1 MAGIRMTGLVSGL
14 DTETLVSQLSQA
26 YQTKVDN
33 VKKEQTKLEWK
44 KEAWTALNTKLMDF
58 YKGALSTFKS
68 ISTYRA
74 KSATGD
80 LSGVKIT
87 AGSEAVNGT
96 HRVQVLKTATAQ
108 MWTGKQLNKTTDADG
123 KTVDKTYT
131 STSYKTTSDTSMK
144 LSDLKDKNG
153 YSIGDQIKN
162 AEFKVSANGTDYNVK
177 VNVGDDATIQDVLDN
192 INSQL
197 NGSGV
202 SVDFAAGNFRMSN
215 DSAVAKE
222 IENDTGE
229 TVTVFENGY
238 DVKVSAAD
246 ETTAN
251 IFGINTKEATL
262 YSKSSQESD
271 VTIVGGS
278 TRFYEEVENE
288 GTKVTGSSKLIDLG
302 IAEGTEIK
310 VNGNAITVDK
320 TTTLSGLAKQMAKL
334 GIEANYDA
342 GQGRFYLN
350 SKGTGEGNAFT
361 IEAVN
366 ADGSASNALGALGLD
381 LQVGDEGRIDAQDAE
396 ILYNGV
402 KYKQSSSTFNINGLT
417 IEATAE
423 GNEQTF
429 NVGTDAQGIYDKVKE
444 FVKSYNDLIEEM
456 NTMYN
461 AKRVKDYE
469 PLTDDEKKAMSDD
482 EVEKWEAVIKGS
494 LLRRDDTISSL
505 LSSMRTTLSKQVAY
519 TNSDGTTKNY
529 SLTSFGINT
538 SVYTERGKLHIY
550 GNSDDSDFAD
560 FDDSL
565 MKAIMAD
572 PEAVAKTFSELGNE
586 IYKNLQ
592 TAMRRV
598 DGVSSALTFYNDV
611 QLDKD
616 IDRYKDRVS
625 TLQEKMIAEQDKYY
639 KQFSAMESAMAKLQ
653 SQQTYISQLFGGS

>member
-1 MAGIRMTGLVSGL
+1 MAGIRMTGMVSGL
-14 DTETLVSQLSQA
+14 DTETLVTQLSQA

-44 KEAWTALNTKLMDF
+44 KEAWSALNTKIMDF

-80 LSGVKIT
+80 LTGVKVT
-87 AGSEAVNGT
+87 AGSDAVNGT
-96 HRVQVLKTATAQ
+96 HTVQVLKTATAQ
-108 MWTGKQLNKTTDADG
+108 MWTGKQLNKTTDVDG
-123 KTVDKTYT
+123 KAVDKTYT
-131 STSYKTTSDTSMK
+131 STSYKAASDNSMK

-153 YSIGDQIKN
+153 YSVGDQIRN
-162 AEFKVSANGTDYNVK
+162 AEFTVSDNGTDYNVK

-202 SVDFAAGNFRMSN
+202 KVDFAAGNFRMSN
-215 DSAVAKE
+215 ESATSRDVQ
-222 IENDTGE
+222 NDTGE
-229 TVTVFENGY
+229 TVTIFENGH
-238 DVKVSAAD
+238 DVKVQAAD
-246 ETTAN
+246 ETSAN
-251 IFGINTKEATL
+251 IFGIYTKEATL
-262 YSKSSQESD
+262 YSKSSKESD
-271 VTIVGGS
+271 VTVVGGS
-278 TRFYEEVENE
+278 TKFYEEVQNE
-288 GTKVTGSSKLIDLG
+288 GTKVTGSSKLMDLG

-310 VNGNAITVDK
+310 INGNAITVDR
-320 TTTLSGLAKQMAKL
+320 TTTLSSLATQMAKL

-366 ADGSASNALGALGLD
+366 ADGSASDALSVLGLD
-381 LQVGDEGRIDAQDAE
+381 LQEGDEGRIDAQDAE

-402 KYKQSSSTFNINGLT
+402 QYKQSSSTFNINGLT

-423 GNEQTF
+423 GSKQTF
-429 NVGTDAQGIYDKVKE
+429 TVGTDAQGIYDKVKE
-444 FVKSYNDLIEEM
+444 FVKSYNDLIDEM

-469 PLTDDEKKAMSDD
+469 PLTDDEKKSMSDD

-519 TNSDGTTKNY
+519 TSSDGTTKNY
-529 SLTSFGINT
+529 ALTSFGINT
-538 SVYTERGKLHIY
+538 SVYTEHGKLHIY
-550 GNSDDSDFAD
+550 GNSEDSDFAD
-560 FDDSL
+560 YDDSL

-592 TAMRRV
+592 TAMKRV
-598 DGVSSALTFYNDV
+598 DGVSSSLTFYND
-611 QLDKD
+611 QQIDKE
-616 IDRYKDRVS
+616 IDSYKDRVS

-639 KQFSAMESAMAKLQ
+639 KQFSAMETALAKLQ
-653 SQQTYISQLFGGS
+653 SQQTYISQLFGG